1 MTGFARAHCGFGI
14 HDDEFRRSFNRLP
27 IETLAPRD
35 IFARQCRCDDRYRR
49 APASRLGNGHDPRG
63 QALLFQGLSI
73 ALALGLLVLMSALT
87 RARRRYKDARAQ
99 AVLLTTVVG
108 TVPGCFYQI
117 QGAQARRVD
126 RTHGSSLWP
135 TDLHDLI
142 VHLDHTDEVVLE
154 HAMLALSRDGQS
166 FALRFPCRWGRTD
179 NEPSL
184 LLDITGNRVTPAL
197 DRLHH
202 ERASTIG
209 ISSWIDLIWVSD
221 VSDRAA
227 ASAESS
233 KMAAE
238 LRRLKTTVD
247 HVPLTLWWRDSDL
260 KIIDRNRSEAE
271 VLPLTVLAEPLAR
284 AAAADGPEAVERKI
298 VASPFNANSSI
309 ELREISLLG
318 GELLGIAVDR
328 REVDGVQ
335 AELDRLILGHRQVL
349 ETVSTAIAIFG
360 PDTHLMF
367 YNSAFTVLWGLER
380 EYLNTE
386 PSLANLLDTLRENRT
401 LPEYADYRQFKAD
414 QAALVSTLKSPQ
426 QELMHLPDGRTIDC
440 KISRHPFGG
449 LTFIYDDVTGSLDLE
464 RSYNTL
470 IAVQRETI
478 DNLFEGIA
486 VFGSDGRLT
495 LWNPAFAETWGVSAE
510 DLESRPHIT
519 ALVDRARA
527 LFDLG
532 TGWDSVRNGLIL
544 PVTSYAAHTSQLERR
559 DGRVFKVHG
568 VPLPDGNMLMTY
580 QDTTDSYRVQRAL
593 EDRYAALEEAAKLK
607 SEFVANVSYELR
619 TPLNAII
626 GFAEILTNQFF
637 GALNERQLDYSHG
650 ILDGSHRLL
659 ALINDV
665 LDLAT
670 IESGR
675 MALDIAPIDV
685 HAMLAGILSLTRE
698 RIGALPI
705 EVDFDCPTDI
715 GMIEG
720 DERRVR
726 QVLFNLIS
734 NALKFTPKTGLISI
748 SAKRV
753 DDEIG
758 ITIADNGIG
767 IPREDQKRVFEKFER
782 SRSRGEQ
789 SGPGLGLP
797 LVKSFVELHGGHID
811 LVSDPGQGTA
821 ITCWLPI
828 NHPAD
833 VEEMPEN

>member
-1 MTGFARAHCGFGI
+1 M
-14 HDDEFRRSFNRLP
+14 
-27 IETLAPRD
+27 
-35 IFARQCRCDDRYRR
+35 
-49 APASRLGNGHDPRG
+49 
-63 QALLFQGLSI
+63 
-73 ALALGLLVLMSALT
+73 GLLVLLSALT
-87 RARRRYKDARAQ
+87 RARRRYRDARAQ
-99 AVLLTTVVG
+99 AVLLTTVIG
-108 TVPGCFYQI
+108 TVPGCCYRI
-117 QGAQARRVD
+117 QGTQTRRVD
-126 RTHGSSLWP
+126 RTQAASRWP

-142 VHLDHTDEVVLE
+142 VQLDHADEVTLE
-154 HAMLALSRDGQS
+154 HAMLALSREGQS
-166 FALRFPCRWGRTD
+166 FALRFPCRWGRTVD
-179 NEPSL
+179 EPPL
-184 LLDITGNRVTPAL
+184 LLDITGDRVSPAL

-202 ERASTIG
+202 ERASSIG
-209 ISSWIDLIWVSD
+209 LGNWIDFIWVAD

-227 ASAESS
+227 ASAESTR
-233 KMAAE
+233 MTQE
-238 LRRLKTTVD
+238 LERLKATVD
-247 HVPLTLWWRDSDL
+247 HVPLTLWWRDPNLDV
-260 KIIDRNRSEAE
+260 IDRNRPEAE
-271 VLPLTVLAEPLAR
+271 VVPLAALALPLAR
-284 AAAADGPEAVERKI
+284 AAAAEGPEAVRREI
-298 VASPFNANSSI
+298 IPSPIHAGTSV
-309 ELREISLLG
+309 ELREVALLG
-318 GELLGIAVDR
+318 GELLGIAIDR
-328 REVDGVQ
+328 REIDGLR

-349 ETVSTAIAIFG
+349 ETVSTAIAIVG
-360 PDTHLMF
+360 PDAHLMF
-367 YNSAFTVLWGLER
+367 YNSAFTELWALDR
-380 EYLNTE
+380 EYLDAQ
-386 PSLANLLDTLRENRT
+386 PSLTNLLDTLRENRN

-414 QAALVSTLKSPQ
+414 QSALFTSLTSTRE
-426 QELMHLPDGRTIDC
+426 ELMHLPDGRTIDC

-495 LWNPAFAETWGVSAE
+495 LWNPAFAETWGVDAGA
-510 DLESRPHIT
+510 LESRPHIT
-519 ALVDRARA
+519 ALVDRARP

-532 TGWDSVRNGLIL
+532 NGWDGVRNGLIL

-559 DGRVFKVHG
+559 DGKVFRVHG

-637 GALNERQLDYSHG
+637 GTLNERQLDYSRG

-675 MALDIAPIDV
+675 MGLDITSIDV
-685 HAMLAGILSLTRE
+685 HALLAGILSLTRE
-698 RIGALPI
+698 RVGALPL
-705 EVDFDCPTDI
+705 EVGFDCPTDI
-715 GMIEG
+715 GTIEG
-720 DERRVR
+720 DERRLR

-748 SAKRV
+748 SAKRREG
-753 DDEIG
+753 EIG
-758 ITIADNGIG
+758 ITIADTGIG
-767 IPREDQKRVFEKFER
+767 IPREDQKRIFEKFER
-782 SRSRGEQ
+782 GRSRGEQ

-797 LVKSFVELHGGHID
+797 LVKSFVELHGGRIE
-811 LVSDPGQGTA
+811 LVSEAGQGTA
-821 ITCWLPI
+821 VTCWLPI
-828 NHPAD
+828 THPPD
-833 VEEMPEN
+833 PEDGAAN

>member
-1 MTGFARAHCGFGI
+1 M
-14 HDDEFRRSFNRLP
+14 
-27 IETLAPRD
+27 
-35 IFARQCRCDDRYRR
+35 
-49 APASRLGNGHDPRG
+49 
-63 QALLFQGLSI
+63 
-73 ALALGLLVLMSALT
+73 GLLVLLSALA

-108 TVPGCFYQI
+108 TVPGCCYRV

-126 RTHGSSLWP
+126 RTQAASRWP
-135 TDLHDLI
+135 TDLHDL
-142 VHLDHTDEVVLE
+142 VVQLDHADEVTLE
-154 HAMLALSRDGQS
+154 HAMLALSREGQG
-166 FALRFPCRWGRTD
+166 FALRFPCRWGRTID
-179 NEPSL
+179 ETPL
-184 LLDITGNRVTPAL
+184 LLDITGHRVVPAL

-202 ERASTIG
+202 ERASSVG
-209 ISSWIDLIWVSD
+209 LSNWLDLVWVAD
-221 VSDRAA
+221 VSDRVA
-227 ASAESS
+227 ASTESTR
-233 KMAAE
+233 MAGE
-238 LRRLKTTVD
+238 LQRLKATFD
-247 HVPLTLWWRDSDL
+247 HVPLTLWWRDETL
-260 KIIDRNRSEAE
+260 AVIERNRPEAE
-271 VLPLTVLAEPLAR
+271 IEPLAALALPLAR
-284 AAAADGPEAVERKI
+284 AAAADGPESMRREI
-298 VASPFNANSSI
+298 IPSPIYAGNSV
-309 ELREISLLG
+309 ELREIALLG
-318 GELLGIAVDR
+318 GELLGIAIDR
-328 REVDGVQ
+328 REIDGLR
-335 AELDRLILGHRQVL
+335 AELDRLILGHREVL

-360 PDTHLMF
+360 PDARLMF
-367 YNSAFTVLWGLER
+367 YNSAFVELWSLER
-380 EYLNTE
+380 DYLDGE
-386 PSLANLLDTLRENRT
+386 PSLASLLDTLRESRT

-414 QAALVSTLKSPQ
+414 QSALFASLQTRR

-495 LWNPAFAETWGVSAE
+495 LWNPAFAETWGATAE
-510 DLESRPHIT
+510 ALESRPHIT

-527 LFDLG
+527 LFDPG
-532 TGWDSVRNGLIL
+532 EGWESVRNGLIL
-544 PVTSYAAHTSQLERR
+544 PVTSYATHTGELERR
-559 DGRVFKVHG
+559 DGKIFKVHG

-580 QDTTDSYRVQRAL
+580 QDTTDSNRVQRAL

-637 GALNERQLDYSHG
+637 GTLNERQLDYSHG

-675 MALDIAPIDV
+675 MALDITTIDV
-685 HAMLAGILSLTRE
+685 HALLAGILSLTRE
-698 RIGALPI
+698 RVGAVSM
-705 EVDFDCPTDI
+705 EVGFDCPTDI
-715 GMIEG
+715 GTIEG
-720 DERRVR
+720 DERRLR

-748 SAKRV
+748 SARRGDGEV
-753 DDEIG
+753 A
-758 ITIADNGIG
+758 ITIADTGVG
-767 IPREDQKRVFEKFER
+767 IPREDQKRIFEKFER
-782 SRSRGEQ
+782 GRGRGEQ

-797 LVKSFVELHGGHID
+797 LVKSFIELHGGRIE
-811 LVSDPGQGTA
+811 LVSEAGQGTA
-821 ITCWLPI
+821 VTCWLPVT
-828 NHPAD
+828 HP
-833 VEEMPEN
+833 VEAEEAA